1 VGREVGGKL
10 AAEDLAFLRGLYERD
25 MARLKALTGIGFW

>member
-1 VGREVGGKL
+1 VGGAL
-10 AAEDLAFLRGLYERD
+10 AAEDALYLRGLYERD